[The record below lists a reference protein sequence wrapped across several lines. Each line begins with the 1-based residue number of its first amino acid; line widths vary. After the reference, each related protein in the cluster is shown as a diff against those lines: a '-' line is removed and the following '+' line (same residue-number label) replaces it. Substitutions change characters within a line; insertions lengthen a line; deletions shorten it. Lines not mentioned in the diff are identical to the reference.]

1 MRELTLFEAP
11 LSAEPDR
18 DTLGAMAISG
28 GAPALASA
36 AATVATGRATRFGV
50 VTSRDDVDAP
60 PSRLRVSSL
69 VDSEENINMHE
80 NVMATTCVEG
90 ATNLDFR
97 LAWRAVAGRRRI
109 PGLVVVS
116 GQHEDW
122 RAMTSLLLLLTAAVV
137 GGTTLQARKITLQFF
152 VSLNFEEN

>member
-1 MRELTLFEAP
+1 MLTKKALNHAAMENMIRHEVVMNRNVHDERLTLFEVP

-18 DTLGAMAISG
+18 DTVGAMAISG

-50 VTSRDDVDAP
+50 VTSRDDVEAP

-80 NVMATTCVEG
+80 NFMTTTCVG
-90 ATNLDFR
+90 DATNLLDFR
-97 LAWRAVAGRRRI
+97 LA
-109 PGLVVVS
+109 
-116 GQHEDW
+116 
-122 RAMTSLLLLLTAAVV
+122 
-137 GGTTLQARKITLQFF
+137 
-152 VSLNFEEN
+152 